1 VARRV
6 ATLIA
11 QPRVV
16 VKKIDVEEKD
26 KSIMIK
32 DKKLPENILNLLPQ
46 ANKFLENYPKV
57 VFAYLFGSLAKGKVD
72 PLSDI
77 DIALYLK
84 KGTNFAREK
93 MVILKKLIDIFGTEE
108 IDLVILNITPL
119 TLKAR
124 IVGNKK
130 ILVDKDPFLRHSF
143 ESLVLREYFDFSKKE
158 EDIFKRRFSLGR

>member
-1 VARRV
+1 
-6 ATLIA
+6 
-11 QPRVV
+11 
-16 VKKIDVEEKD
+16 
-26 KSIMIK
+26 MIK
-32 DKKLPENILNLLPQ
+32 DKKLPKNILELLPK
-46 ANKFLENYPKV
+46 ANNFLENYSKV
-57 VFAYLFGSLAKGKVD
+57 VFAYLFGSLTKSKVN

-93 MVILKKLIDIFGTEE
+93 MVILKKLVDIFATEE
-108 IDLVILNITPL
+108 IDLVILNIAPL
-119 TLKAR
+119 TLRAR
-124 IVGNKK
+124 IVENKK

>member
-1 VARRV
+1 
-6 ATLIA
+6 
-11 QPRVV
+11 
-16 VKKIDVEEKD
+16 
-26 KSIMIK
+26 MIK
-32 DKKLPENILNLLPQ
+32 DKKLPENILEILPEV
-46 ANKFLENYPKV
+46 NNFLENYSKV
-57 VFAYLFGSLAKGKVD
+57 VFAYLFGSLTKGKVN

-77 DIALYLK
+77 DVALYLK

-108 IDLVILNITPL
+108 IDLVILNIAPL

-143 ESLVLREYFDFSKKE
+143 ESLALREYFDFSKKE
-158 EDIFKRRFSLGR
+158 EEIFKRRFSLGR

>member
-1 VARRV
+1 
-6 ATLIA
+6 
-11 QPRVV
+11 
-16 VKKIDVEEKD
+16 
-26 KSIMIK
+26 MIK
-32 DKKLPENILNLLPQ
+32 DKKLSENILEILPK
-46 ANKFLENYPKV
+46 ANYFLENYQKV
-57 VFAYLFGSLAKGKVD
+57 IFAYLFGSLARDKVL

-77 DIALYLK
+77 DIAIYLK
-84 KGTNFAREK
+84 EGADFSQEK
-93 MVILKKLIDIFGTEE
+93 MTILRNLMDILGTEE
-108 IDLVILNITPL
+108 IDLVLLNIAPL

>member
-1 VARRV
+1 
-6 ATLIA
+6 
-11 QPRVV
+11 
-16 VKKIDVEEKD
+16 
-26 KSIMIK
+26 MIK
-32 DKKLPENILNLLPQ
+32 DKKLPENILEILPE
-46 ANKFLENYPKV
+46 ANNFLENYPNV
-57 VFAYLFGSLAKGKVD
+57 VFAYLFGSLTKGKVN

-77 DIALYLK
+77 DVALYLK

-93 MVILKKLIDIFGTEE
+93 MVILEELIDILGTDE
-108 IDLVILNITPL
+108 IDLVILNVAPL
-119 TLKAR
+119 TLRAR

>member
-1 VARRV
+1 
-6 ATLIA
+6 
-11 QPRVV
+11 
-16 VKKIDVEEKD
+16 
-26 KSIMIK
+26 MIK
-32 DKKLPENILNLLPQ
+32 DKKLPENILEILPK
-46 ANKFLENYPKV
+46 ANYFLENYQKV
-57 VFAYLFGSLAKGKVD
+57 IFAYLFGSLARDKAL

-77 DIALYLK
+77 DIAIYLK
-84 KGTNFAREK
+84 EGADFSQEK
-93 MVILKKLIDIFGTEE
+93 MTILRNLMDILGTEE
-108 IDLVILNITPL
+108 IDLVLLNIAPL

>member
-1 VARRV
+1 MARRV

>member
-1 VARRV
+1 
-6 ATLIA
+6 
-11 QPRVV
+11 
-16 VKKIDVEEKD
+16 
-26 KSIMIK
+26 MIK
-32 DKKLPENILNLLPQ
+32 DKKLPENILEILPK
-46 ANKFLENYPKV
+46 ANYFLENYQKV
-57 VFAYLFGSLAKGKVD
+57 IFAYLFGSLARDKVL

-77 DIALYLK
+77 DIAIYLK
-84 KGTNFAREK
+84 EGADFSQEK
-93 MVILKKLIDIFGTEE
+93 MTILRNLIDILGTEE
-108 IDLVILNITPL
+108 IDLVLLNIAPL

>member
-1 VARRV
+1 
-6 ATLIA
+6 
-11 QPRVV
+11 
-16 VKKIDVEEKD
+16 
-26 KSIMIK
+26 MIK
-32 DKKLPENILNLLPQ
+32 DKKLPENILEILPK
-46 ANKFLENYPKV
+46 ANYFLENYQKV
-57 VFAYLFGSLAKGKVD
+57 IFAYLFGSLARDKAL

-77 DIALYLK
+77 DIAIYLK
-84 KGTNFAREK
+84 EGADFSQEK
-93 MVILKKLIDIFGTEE
+93 MTILRNLIDILGTEE
-108 IDLVILNITPL
+108 IDLVLLNIAPL

>member
-1 VARRV
+1 
-6 ATLIA
+6 
-11 QPRVV
+11 
-16 VKKIDVEEKD
+16 
-26 KSIMIK
+26 MIK

-46 ANKFLENYPKV
+46 ANNFLENYPKV
-57 VFAYLFGSLAKGKVD
+57 VFAYLFGSLTKGKVN

-77 DIALYLK
+77 DVALYLK
-84 KGTNFAREK
+84 KGTNFSGEK
-93 MVILKKLIDIFGTEE
+93 MVILEELIDIFGTEE
-108 IDLVILNITPL
+108 IDLVILNIAPL

>member
-1 VARRV
+1 
-6 ATLIA
+6 
-11 QPRVV
+11 
-16 VKKIDVEEKD
+16 
-26 KSIMIK
+26 MIK
-32 DKKLPENILNLLPQ
+32 YKKLPGNILEFLPK
-46 ANKFLENYPKV
+46 ANYFLENYPKV
-57 VFAYLFGSLAKGKVD
+57 IFAYLFGSLAKGKIN

-84 KGTNFAREK
+84 RGANFSKEK
-93 MVILKKLIDIFGTEE
+93 MFILNELIDVFGTEE
-108 IDLVILNITPL
+108 IDLVILNIAPL

-158 EDIFKRRFSLGR
+158 EQIFKRRFSLGR

>member
-1 VARRV
+1 
-6 ATLIA
+6 
-11 QPRVV
+11 
-16 VKKIDVEEKD
+16 
-26 KSIMIK
+26 MIK
-32 DKKLPENILNLLPQ
+32 DKKLPENILELLPK
-46 ANKFLENYPKV
+46 ANYFLENYSKV
-57 VFAYLFGSLAKGKVD
+57 VFAYLFGSITKGKVN

-84 KGTNFAREK
+84 KGTHFSREK
-93 MVILKKLIDIFGTEE
+93 MIILEELIDIFGTEE
-108 IDLVILNITPL
+108 IDLVILNIAPL

-124 IVGNKK
+124 IVENKK

>member
-1 VARRV
+1 
-6 ATLIA
+6 
-11 QPRVV
+11 
-16 VKKIDVEEKD
+16 
-26 KSIMIK
+26 MIK
-32 DKKLPENILNLLPQ
+32 DKKLPENILEILPK
-46 ANKFLENYPKV
+46 ANYFLENYQKV
-57 VFAYLFGSLAKGKVD
+57 IFAYLFGSLAQDKAL

-77 DIALYLK
+77 DIAIYLK
-84 KGTNFAREK
+84 EGADFSQEK
-93 MVILKKLIDIFGTEE
+93 MTILRNLMDILGTEE
-108 IDLVILNITPL
+108 IDLVLLNIAPL